1 MMRLIER
8 SPDLF
13 LILRRF
19 VRMDL
24 NDQQIDT
31 IVKSVQKD
39 TTYKTV
45 CACAGGCG
53 RGVRVRDAVNG
64 MCPQCAEAAI
74 KDLQDFLQE
83 ESKKARFIPCQ

>member
-1 MMRLIER
+1 MTRLIER
-8 SPDLF
+8 SPSLF
-13 LILRRF
+13 MLLRRF
-19 VRMDL
+19 IRMDL
-24 NDQQIDT
+24 TDQQIDT
-31 IVKSVQKD
+31 IVKSVQED

-45 CACAGGCG
+45 CSCAGGCG

-83 ESKKARFIPCQ
+83 DSKNARFVSCQ